1 MKRIGVLTSGGD
13 CSGINATLKAIVEE
27 AYKNN
32 IRVTGFLEGYN
43 GLVNDLAIELTPVQ
57 VSGILQR
64 GGTILMT
71 SRCEEFMQESGFNKA
86 LKTLKEE
93 KIEGLIVI
101 GGDGSLHG
109 AKKLAEAGVLCVG
122 IPESID
128 NDIYG
133 TDMALGVDTA
143 LNIITNAI
151 DIIRD
156 TASSHKRAFVIE
168 TMGRESGYLALMSA
182 MASGAEAVLIPEID
196 YDIDSIMKRLKSEH
210 ERGRK
215 YSIVVIAEGV
225 KKTQEVAEKLKVEAG
240 FDTRLTILGHI
251 QRGGNPSVFDRTLGM
266 RMGIRAVQ
274 SLINR
279 KSSVIGLQGSD
290 LKNVPYDVVFSNKKA
305 FNEMMLEF
313 ARLKSR

>member
-43 GLVNDLAIELTPVQ
+43 GLVNNLAIELTPLQ

-71 SRCEEFMQESGFNKA
+71 SRCEEFMQESGFKKA
-86 LKTLKEE
+86 LKTLEEE

-101 GGDGSLHG
+101 GGDGSLRG
-109 AKKLAEAGVLCVG
+109 AKKLAESGIVCVG

-182 MASGAEAVLIPEID
+182 MASGAEAVLIPEVE
-196 YDIDSIMKRLKSEH
+196 YDIDSIMNRLKQEH

-215 YSIVVIAEGV
+215 YSIVVVAEGV
-225 KKTQEVAEKLKVEAG
+225 KKTQEVTEKLKKEVG
-240 FDTRLTILGHI
+240 FDTRVTILGHI

-266 RMGIRAVQ
+266 RLGIKAVQ
-274 SLINR
+274 SLIN
-279 KSSVIGLQGSD
+279 KKFGMVGLQGSD
-290 LKNVPYDVVFSNKKA
+290 IKNVAFDVVFSNKKV
-305 FNEMMLEF
+305 FSQMMLEF

>member
-43 GLVNDLAIELTPVQ
+43 GLVNDLAIELTPMQ

-93 KIEGLIVI
+93 EIEGLIVI
-101 GGDGSLHG
+101 GGDGSLRG
-109 AKKLAEAGVLCVG
+109 AKKLVEAGVLCVG

-196 YDIDSIMKRLKSEH
+196 YDIDSIMQRLKLEH

-215 YSIVVIAEGV
+215 YSIIVIAEGV
-225 KKTQEVAEKLKVEAG
+225 KKTQEVAEKLKVEAE

-274 SLINR
+274 SIINK
-279 KSSVIGLQGSD
+279 KSSVIGLQGND
-290 LKNVPYDVVFSNKKA
+290 LKNVPFDVVFSNKKV
-305 FNEMMLEF
+305 FNDMMLEF

>member
-13 CSGINATLKAIVEE
+13 CSGINACLKAIVEE

-43 GLVNDLAIELTPVQ
+43 GLVNDLAIELTPMQ
-57 VSGILQR
+57 VAGILQR
-64 GGTILMT
+64 GGTMLMT
-71 SRCEEFMQESGFNKA
+71 SRCEEFTQETGFNKA

-93 KIEGLIVI
+93 EIDGLIVI
-101 GGDGSLHG
+101 GGDGSLRG
-109 AKKLAEAGVLCVG
+109 AEKLAEAGFLTVG

-133 TDMALGVDTA
+133 ADMALGVDTA
-143 LNIITNAI
+143 LNIITYAI

-168 TMGRESGYLALMSA
+168 TMGRNCGYLALMSA
-182 MASGAEAVLIPEID
+182 MASGAEAVLIPEIE
-196 YDIDSIMKRLKSEH
+196 YNIDSIMQRLKAEH

-215 YSIVVIAEGV
+215 YSIIVVAEGTG
-225 KKTQEVAEKLKVEAG
+225 KTLEITQKLKEEAG
-240 FDTRLTILGHI
+240 FDTRLTVLGHI

-266 RMGIRAVQ
+266 RMGIKAIQ
-274 SLINR
+274 SILN
-279 KSSVIGLQGSD
+279 KKPSMIGLRGD
-290 LKNVPYDVVFSNKKA
+290 NIKNVSFDQVFSNKKTFSA
-305 FNEMMLEF
+305 MMLEF
-313 ARLKSR
+313 AKSKST

>member
-32 IRVTGFLEGYN
+32 IKVTGFLEGYN
-43 GLVNDLAIELTPVQ
+43 GLVNDLAIELTPIQ

-71 SRCEEFMQESGFNKA
+71 SRCEEFMQESGFKKA
-86 LKTLKEE
+86 LKTLEDEE
-93 KIEGLIVI
+93 IEGLIVI
-101 GGDGSLHG
+101 GGDGSLRG
-109 AKKLAEAGVLCVG
+109 AKKLAESGIVCVG

-182 MASGAEAVLIPEID
+182 MASGAEAVLIPEVE
-196 YDIDSIMKRLKSEH
+196 YDIDSIMNRLKQEH

-215 YSIVVIAEGV
+215 YSIVVVAEGV
-225 KKTQEVAEKLKVEAG
+225 KKTQEVTEKLKKEAG

-266 RMGIRAVQ
+266 RMGIKAVQ
-274 SLINR
+274 SLIN
-279 KSSVIGLQGSD
+279 KKTCIVGLQGSD
-290 LKNVPYDVVFSNKKA
+290 IKNVAFDVVFANKKA
-305 FNEMMLEF
+305 FSQMMLDF

>member
-43 GLVNDLAIELTPVQ
+43 GLVNDLAIELTPMQ

-101 GGDGSLHG
+101 GGDGSLRG

-143 LNIITNAI
+143 LNIITDAI

-266 RMGIRAVQ
+266 RMGIKAVQ
-274 SLINR
+274 SLINK

-290 LKNVPYDVVFSNKKA
+290 LKNVPYDVVCFLIKKYST
-305 FNEMMLEF
+305 
-313 ARLKSR
+313 R

>member
-43 GLVNDLAIELTPVQ
+43 GLVNDLAIELTPMQ

-86 LKTLKEE
+86 LNTLKEE
-93 KIEGLIVI
+93 NIEGLIVI
-101 GGDGSLHG
+101 GGDGSLRG
-109 AKKLAEAGVLCVG
+109 AKKITEAGLLCVG

-143 LNIITNAI
+143 LNIITDAI

-266 RMGIRAVQ
+266 RMGVKAVQ
-274 SLINR
+274 SLINK
-279 KSSVIGLQGSD
+279 KSSVIGLQGND
-290 LKNVPYDVVFSNKKA
+290 LKNVSYDVVFSNKKV

>member
-43 GLVNDLAIELTPVQ
+43 GLVNDLAIELTPMQ

-101 GGDGSLHG
+101 GGDGSLRG

-143 LNIITNAI
+143 LNIITDAI

-266 RMGIRAVQ
+266 RMGVKAVQ
-274 SLINR
+274 SLINK

-290 LKNVPYDVVFSNKKA
+290 LKNVPYDVVFSNKKV

>member
-43 GLVNDLAIELTPVQ
+43 GLVNNLAVELTPMQ

-93 KIEGLIVI
+93 NIEGLIVI
-101 GGDGSLHG
+101 GGDGSLRG

-143 LNIITNAI
+143 LNIITGAI

-168 TMGRESGYLALMSA
+168 TMGRQSGYLALMSA

-196 YDIDSIMKRLKSEH
+196 YDIDSIMRRLKSEH

-225 KKTQEVAEKLKVEAG
+225 KKTQEVAEKLRNDAG

-266 RMGIRAVQ
+266 RMGIKAVR
-274 SLINR
+274 SIIS
-279 KSSVIGLQGSD
+279 KKPSVIGLQGSD
-290 LKNVPYDVVFSNKKA
+290 LKNIPYDVVFSNKKVYS
-305 FNEMMLEF
+305 EMMLEF

>member
-13 CSGINATLKAIVEE
+13 SSGINATLKAIVEE

-43 GLVNDLAIELTPVQ
+43 GLVNNLAIELTPLQ

-71 SRCEEFMQESGFNKA
+71 SRCEEFMQESGFKKA
-86 LKTLKEE
+86 LKTLEEE

-101 GGDGSLHG
+101 GGDGSLRG
-109 AKKLAEAGVLCVG
+109 AKKLAESGIVCVG

-182 MASGAEAVLIPEID
+182 MASGAEAVLIPEVE
-196 YDIDSIMKRLKSEH
+196 YDIDSIMNRLKQEH
-210 ERGRK
+210 ERG
-215 YSIVVIAEGV
+215 
-225 KKTQEVAEKLKVEAG
+225 
-240 FDTRLTILGHI
+240 
-251 QRGGNPSVFDRTLGM
+251 
-266 RMGIRAVQ
+266 
-274 SLINR
+274 
-279 KSSVIGLQGSD
+279 
-290 LKNVPYDVVFSNKKA
+290 
-305 FNEMMLEF
+305 
-313 ARLKSR
+313 

>member
-43 GLVNDLAIELTPVQ
+43 GLVNNLAIELTPLQ

-71 SRCEEFMQESGFNKA
+71 SRCEEFMQESGFKKA
-86 LKTLKEE
+86 LKTLEEE

-101 GGDGSLHG
+101 GGDGSLRG
-109 AKKLAEAGVLCVG
+109 AKKLAESGIVCVG

-182 MASGAEAVLIPEID
+182 MASGAEAVLIPEVE
-196 YDIDSIMKRLKSEH
+196 YDIDSIMNRLKQEH

-215 YSIVVIAEGV
+215 YSIVVVAEGV
-225 KKTQEVAEKLKVEAG
+225 KKTQEVTEKLKKEAG

-266 RMGIRAVQ
+266 RLGIKAVQ
-274 SLINR
+274 SLIN
-279 KSSVIGLQGSD
+279 KKFGMVGLQGSD
-290 LKNVPYDVVFSNKKA
+290 IKNVAFDVVFSNKKV
-305 FNEMMLEF
+305 FSQMMLEF

>member
-43 GLVNDLAIELTPVQ
+43 GLVNDLAIELTPMQ

-101 GGDGSLHG
+101 GGDGSLRG
-109 AKKLAEAGVLCVG
+109 AKKLAETGVLCVG

-143 LNIITNAI
+143 LNIITDAI

-266 RMGIRAVQ
+266 RMGIKAVQ
-274 SLINR
+274 SLINK

-290 LKNVPYDVVFSNKKA
+290 LKNVPYDVVFSNKKV

>member
-43 GLVNDLAIELTPVQ
+43 GLVNDLAIELTPTQ
-57 VSGILQR
+57 VSGVLQR

-71 SRCEEFMQESGFNKA
+71 SRCEEFMQESGFKKA
-86 LKTLKEE
+86 LKTLEE
-93 KIEGLIVI
+93 EEIEGLIVI
-101 GGDGSLHG
+101 GGDGSLRG
-109 AKKLAEAGVLCVG
+109 AKKLAESGIVCVG

-143 LNIITNAI
+143 LNIIIYAI

-168 TMGRESGYLALMSA
+168 TMGRECGYLALMSA
-182 MASGAEAVLIPEID
+182 MASGAEAVLIPEVE
-196 YDIDSIMKRLKSEH
+196 YDLNSIMNRLKQEH

-215 YSIVVIAEGV
+215 YSIVIVAEGV
-225 KKTQEVAEKLKVEAG
+225 KKTQEVTEKLKKEAG

-266 RMGIRAVQ
+266 RMGIKSVQ
-274 SLINR
+274 SIINK
-279 KSSVIGLQGSD
+279 KSSVMGLQGND
-290 LKNVPYDVVFSNKKA
+290 IKNVAYDVVFTNKKA
-305 FNEMMLEF
+305 FSQMMLDF

>member
-13 CSGINATLKAIVEE
+13 CSGINATLKSIVEE
-27 AYKNN
+27 AYRNN

-43 GLVNDLAIELTPVQ
+43 GLVNNLAIELTPMQ

-71 SRCEEFMQESGFNKA
+71 SRCEEFQTDSGFRKA
-86 LKTLKEE
+86 LKTLEEE
-93 KIEGLIVI
+93 KIDGLIVI
-101 GGDGSLHG
+101 GGDGSLRG
-109 AKKLAEAGVLCVG
+109 AQKIAQAGVVTVG

-168 TMGRESGYLALMSA
+168 TMGRECGYLALMSA
-182 MASGAEAVLIPEID
+182 MASGAEAVIIPEVE
-196 YDIDSIMKRLKSEH
+196 YDLDSIMNRLKSEH

-215 YSIVVIAEGV
+215 YSIVVVAEGT
-225 KKTQEVAEKLKVEAG
+225 KATQETTRKLKEEAG
-240 FDTRLTILGHI
+240 FDTRLTVLGHI
-251 QRGGNPSVFDRTLGM
+251 QRGGNPSVFDRTLAM
-266 RMGIRAVQ
+266 RMGIKAVQ
-274 SLINR
+274 SLIS
-279 KSSVIGLQGSD
+279 KKTSMIGLNGND
-290 LKNVPYDVVFSNKKA
+290 LKNISFDVVFANKKT
-305 FNEMMLEF
+305 FNEMMLEY

>member
-43 GLVNDLAIELTPVQ
+43 GLVNDLAIELTPMQ

-101 GGDGSLHG
+101 GGDGSLRG

-143 LNIITNAI
+143 LNIIKDAI

-210 ERGRK
+210 EHGRK

-266 RMGIRAVQ
+266 RMGIKAVQ
-274 SLINR
+274 SLINK

-290 LKNVPYDVVFSNKKA
+290 LKNVPYDVVFSNKKV

>member
-43 GLVNDLAIELTPVQ
+43 GLVNDLAIELTPMQ

-86 LKTLKEE
+86 LNTLKEE
-93 KIEGLIVI
+93 NIEGLIVI
-101 GGDGSLHG
+101 GGDGSLRG
-109 AKKLAEAGVLCVG
+109 AKKIAEAGILCVG

-143 LNIITNAI
+143 LNIITDAI

-266 RMGIRAVQ
+266 RMGVKAVQ
-274 SLINR
+274 SLINK
-279 KSSVIGLQGSD
+279 KSSVIGLQGND
-290 LKNVPYDVVFSNKKA
+290 LKNVSYDVVFSNKKV

>member
-32 IRVTGFLEGYN
+32 IKVTGFLEGYN
-43 GLVNDLAIELTPVQ
+43 GLVNDLAIELTPIQ

-71 SRCEEFMQESGFNKA
+71 SRCEEFMQESGFKKA
-86 LKTLKEE
+86 LKTLEDEE
-93 KIEGLIVI
+93 IEGLIVI
-101 GGDGSLHG
+101 GGDGSLRG
-109 AKKLAEAGVLCVG
+109 AKKLAESGIVCVG

-182 MASGAEAVLIPEID
+182 MASGAEAVLIPEVE
-196 YDIDSIMKRLKSEH
+196 YDIDSIMNRLKQEH

-215 YSIVVIAEGV
+215 YSIVVVAEGV
-225 KKTQEVAEKLKVEAG
+225 KKTQEVTEKLKKEAG

-266 RMGIRAVQ
+266 RMGIKAVQ
-274 SLINR
+274 SLITTQPCI
-279 KSSVIGLQGSD
+279 VGLQGSD
-290 LKNVPYDVVFSNKKA
+290 IKNVAFDVVFANKKA
-305 FNEMMLEF
+305 FSQMMLEF

>member
-13 CSGINATLKAIVEE
+13 CSGTNATLKAIVEE

-43 GLVNDLAIELTPVQ
+43 GLVNDLAIELTPMQ

-86 LKTLKEE
+86 LNTLKEE
-93 KIEGLIVI
+93 NVEGLIVI
-101 GGDGSLHG
+101 GGDGSLRG
-109 AKKLAEAGVLCVG
+109 AKKIAEAGILCVG
-122 IPESID
+122 IPGSID

-143 LNIITNAI
+143 LNIITDAI

-196 YDIDSIMKRLKSEH
+196 YDIDSIVKRLKSEH

-225 KKTQEVAEKLKVEAG
+225 KKTQEMAEKLKVEAG

-251 QRGGNPSVFDRTLGM
+251 QRGGNPSVFDRTLGT
-266 RMGIRAVQ
+266 RMGIKAVQ
-274 SLINR
+274 SL
-279 KSSVIGLQGSD
+279 
-290 LKNVPYDVVFSNKKA
+290 
-305 FNEMMLEF
+305 
-313 ARLKSR
+313 

>member
-43 GLVNDLAIELTPVQ
+43 GLVNDLAIELTPMQ

-101 GGDGSLHG
+101 GGDGSLRG

-143 LNIITNAI
+143 LNIITDAI

-266 RMGIRAVQ
+266 RMGVKTVQ
-274 SLINR
+274 SLINK

-290 LKNVPYDVVFSNKKA
+290 LKNVPYDVVFSNKKV

>member
-43 GLVNDLAIELTPVQ
+43 GLVNDLAIELTPMQ

-101 GGDGSLHG
+101 GGDGSLRG

-143 LNIITNAI
+143 LNIITDAI

-266 RMGIRAVQ
+266 RMGIKAVQ
-274 SLINR
+274 SLINK

-290 LKNVPYDVVFSNKKA
+290 LKNVPYDVVFSNKKV

>member
-43 GLVNDLAIELTPVQ
+43 GLVNDLAIELTPMQ
-57 VSGILQR
+57 VSGVLQR

-101 GGDGSLHG
+101 GGDGSLRG

-143 LNIITNAI
+143 LNIITDAI

-266 RMGIRAVQ
+266 RMGIKAVQ
-274 SLINR
+274 SLINK

-290 LKNVPYDVVFSNKKA
+290 LKNVPYDVVFSNKKV

>member
-43 GLVNDLAIELTPVQ
+43 GLVNDLAIELTPTQ
-57 VSGILQR
+57 VSGVLQR

-71 SRCEEFMQESGFNKA
+71 SRCEEFMQESGFKKA

-93 KIEGLIVI
+93 EVEGLIVI
-101 GGDGSLHG
+101 GGDGSLRG
-109 AKKLAEAGVLCVG
+109 AKKLAENGIVCVG

-143 LNIITNAI
+143 LNIIINAI

-168 TMGRESGYLALMSA
+168 TMGRECGYLALMSA
-182 MASGAEAVLIPEID
+182 MASGAEAVIIPEIE
-196 YDIDSIMKRLKSEH
+196 YNIDSIMQRLKSEH

-215 YSIVVIAEGV
+215 YSIVVVAEGV
-225 KKTQEVAEKLKVEAG
+225 KKTNEVVEKLKNIAG
-240 FDTRLTILGHI
+240 FDTRLTVLGHI

-266 RMGIRAVQ
+266 RMGIKSVL
-274 SLINR
+274 SIINK
-279 KSSVIGLQGSD
+279 KSSIIGLQGSE
-290 LKNVPYDVVFSNKKA
+290 LKNVSFDTVFSNKKV